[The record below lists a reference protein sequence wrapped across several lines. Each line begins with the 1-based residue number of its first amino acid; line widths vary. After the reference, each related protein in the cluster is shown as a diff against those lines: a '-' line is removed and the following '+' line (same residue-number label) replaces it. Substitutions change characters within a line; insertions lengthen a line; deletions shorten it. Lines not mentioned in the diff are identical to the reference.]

1 MFRTHRRYYA
11 PDTGVLNAAQ
21 KHVKDVASR
30 YCLGIPTDLYF
41 IAKCYLINYGTE
53 SKVISKSV
61 LNSSESRQDVDYVE
75 IKNITTP
82 SNYNTLAQKSVSHSL
97 ISFQG
102 IFPRR

>member
-11 PDTGVLNAAQ
+11 PDTGILNAAQ
-21 KHVKDVASR
+21 KHVKDVVSR

-61 LNSSESRQDVDYVE
+61 LKSGSRQDVNYVE
-75 IKNITTP
+75 ITNITTP
-82 SNYNTLAQKSVSHSL
+82 SNYSTLAQKSVSHSL